1 MNIHYIMEGK
11 EGVPDWIKDDIVAH
25 ADHVSAC
32 IVQSKCCCTWF
43 AVMAAASA
51 PTSAL
56 AATAATATARW
67 GANNKYKRHALTF
80 VY

>member
-32 IVQSKCCCTWF
+32 IVRVRCGCTWST
-43 AVMAAASA
+43 VMAAASA
-51 PTSAL
+51 PTTAA
-56 AATAATATARW
+56 AATAAPATAYQ
-67 GANNKYKRHALTF
+67 N
-80 VY
+80 